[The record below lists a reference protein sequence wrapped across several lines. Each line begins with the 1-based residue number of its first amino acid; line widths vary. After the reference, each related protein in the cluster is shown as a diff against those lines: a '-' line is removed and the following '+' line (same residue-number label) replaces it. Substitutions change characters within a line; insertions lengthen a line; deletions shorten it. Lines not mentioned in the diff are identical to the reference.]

1 MKRFLNV
8 SMLILAIGAPVI
20 FLVWDSL
27 PPPSPVDGKV
37 HLRYWTIT
45 GMKDVV
51 PEFARSFSRTNDS
64 IVVETTPIPWQEH
77 EKKIL
82 TAVVS
87 GNPPDVVN
95 QVTPVAKWAS
105 RLALLAL
112 DEYIRRDRF
121 DTTVFFPSLW
131 DEMRYRRHVYAV
143 PVFSGSYALF
153 YNKKL
158 FREAG
163 LDPEKPPQ
171 TWKEVWELNDRFLAR
186 DHAGRIVRMG
196 FIPNYG
202 NLQTFMVMSWEMGA
216 KFLSDDGKT
225 VTLADSAVRTALG
238 WIADFYTRY
247 GVDDVAAFMG
257 GFGFAEQHG
266 FIAGK
271 VAMMVLD
278 SSFPDQ
284 IKAYRPDLEYGV
296 AMVPTF
302 EGRAPCSASG
312 SWWLGIPRGAPHPD
326 AAWEF
331 IKHAVTK
338 EVQLV
343 EVEKAEESMFPA
355 NRLAATDP
363 RFMKNHEREIFVRMM
378 DYAHSP
384 AVVPM
389 AHDVFWREIMGA
401 QERVIRRI
409 QAPDEALMQGEK
421 VLQRI
426 LDDALAYD
434 GYVAAKQ
441 GKTD

>member
-1 MKRFLNV
+1 MKRFLSV
-8 SMLILAIGAPVI
+8 CVLVLVIGGPVM

-27 PPPSPVDGKV
+27 PPPVPDDGKV

-45 GMKDVV
+45 GMKDVI
-51 PEFARSFSRTNDS
+51 PEFARSFGRTHDN

-105 RLALLAL
+105 RLALVPL
-112 DEYIRRDRF
+112 DAYIRRDGF
-121 DTTVFFPSLW
+121 DSTMFFPALW
-131 DEMRYRRHVYAV
+131 EEMRYRGHVYAV
-143 PVFSGSYALF
+143 PVFSASYALF
-153 YNKKL
+153 INKKM

-163 LDPEKPPQ
+163 LDPEKPPR
-171 TWKEVWELNDRFLAR
+171 TWKEVWDLNDRFLAR
-186 DHAGRIVRMG
+186 DQAGRIVRMG

-202 NLQTFMVMSWEMGA
+202 NLQAFMVMSWEMGA

-225 VTLADSAVRTALG
+225 VTLADSAVTTALG
-238 WIADFYTRY
+238 MIADFYTRY
-247 GVDDVAAFMG
+247 PVDDVAAFMG

-284 IKAYRPDLEYGV
+284 IKAHRPDLEYGV

-302 EGRAPCSASG
+302 EGRAPCSVSG

-331 IKHAVTK
+331 IKHAVGK
-338 EVQLV
+338 DVQLV

-355 NRLAATDP
+355 NRLAAIDP
-363 RFMKNHEREIFVRMM
+363 RFMKNPERRIFVRMM
-378 DYAHSP
+378 DSAHSP

-389 AHDVFWREIMGA
+389 AHEVFWREIMGA

-409 QAPDEALMQGEK
+409 QLPAEALAQGERI
-421 VLQRI
+421 LQRV

-434 GYVAAKQ
+434 AYVAAKQ
-441 GKTD
+441 GGN

>member
-1 MKRFLNV
+1 MKRFLGV
-8 SMLILAIGAPVI
+8 CVLVLVIGGPVM

-27 PPPSPVDGKV
+27 PPPVPDDGKV

-45 GMKDVV
+45 GMKDVI
-51 PEFARSFSRTNDS
+51 PEFARSFGRTHDS

-105 RLALLAL
+105 RLALVPL
-112 DEYIRRDRF
+112 DAYIRRDGF
-121 DTTVFFPSLW
+121 DSTMFFPALW
-131 DEMRYRRHVYAV
+131 EEMRYRGHVYAV
-143 PVFSGSYALF
+143 PVFSASYALF
-153 YNKKL
+153 INKKM

-163 LDPEKPPQ
+163 LDPEKPPR
-171 TWKEVWELNDRFLAR
+171 TWKEVWDLNDRFLAR
-186 DHAGRIVRMG
+186 DRAGRIVRMG

-202 NLQTFMVMSWEMGA
+202 NLQAFMVMSWEMGA

-225 VTLADSAVRTALG
+225 VTLADSAVKTALG

-247 GVDDVAAFMG
+247 PVDDVAAFMG

-284 IKAYRPDLEYGV
+284 IKAHRPDLDYGV
-296 AMVPTF
+296 ALVPTF
-302 EGRAPCSASG
+302 EGRAPCSVSG
-312 SWWLGIPRGAPHPD
+312 SWWLGIPRGAPHPG

-331 IKHAVTK
+331 IKHAVGK
-338 EVQLV
+338 EVQLI

-355 NRLAATDP
+355 NRLAAIDP
-363 RFMKNHEREIFVRMM
+363 RFMKNREREIFVQMM
-378 DYAHSP
+378 DSAHSP

-389 AHDVFWREIMGA
+389 AHEVFWREIMGA

-409 QAPDEALMQGEK
+409 QSPAEALAQGERI
-421 VLQRI
+421 LQRV

-434 GYVAAKQ
+434 AYVAAKQ
-441 GKTD
+441 GGN

>member
-1 MKRFLNV
+1 MKRFLTLGGV
-8 SMLILAIGAPVI
+8 ILAIGVPVI
-20 FLVWDSL
+20 FLVWDSM
-27 PPPSPVDGKV
+27 PPPVQKDGKIHV
-37 HLRYWTIT
+37 RYWTIT

-51 PEFARSFSRTNDS
+51 PEFARSFSRTSDS

-121 DTTVFFPSLW
+121 DTTMFFPSLW
-131 DEMRYRRHVYAV
+131 DEMRYRGHVYAV

-163 LDPEKPPQ
+163 LDPEKPPR
-171 TWKEVWELNDRFLAR
+171 TWREVWDLNERFLAR
-186 DHAGRIVRMG
+186 DQTGRIVRMG

-202 NLQTFMVMSWEMGA
+202 NLQAFMIMSWEMGA
-216 KFLSDDGKT
+216 KFLSADGKT

-238 WIADFYTRY
+238 WIADFYARY
-247 GVDDVAAFMG
+247 PVDDVAAFMG

-266 FIAGK
+266 FITEK

-296 AMVPTF
+296 AMVPSF
-302 EGRAPCSASG
+302 EGCPPASVSG
-312 SWWLGIPRGAPHPD
+312 SWWLGIPRGAPHPG

-331 IKHAVTK
+331 IKHAAGK

-343 EVEKAEESMFPA
+343 EVEKSEESMFPA
-355 NRLAATDP
+355 NRLASIDP
-363 RFMKNHEREIFVRMM
+363 RFMKNREREIFVRMM
-378 DYAHSP
+378 DFAHSP

-389 AHDVFWREIMGA
+389 AHDVFWREILGA

-409 QAPDEALMQGEK
+409 QSPGEALAQGETII
-421 VLQRI
+421 QRA
-426 LDDALAYD
+426 LDDALEYD
-434 GYVAAKQ
+434 RYVVSKR
-441 GKTD
+441 GEN

>member
-1 MKRFLNV
+1 MKR
-8 SMLILAIGAPVI
+8 ILTIGGLLLLIGAPVA
-20 FLVWDSL
+20 FLVWDSI
-27 PPPSPVDGKV
+27 PPTVPRDGKI

-51 PEFARSFSRTNDS
+51 PEFARSFGRTHEG

-95 QVTPVAKWAS
+95 QVTPVAKWAA
-105 RLALLAL
+105 RLALMPL
-112 DEYIRRDRF
+112 DGYIRRDRF
-121 DTTVFFPSLW
+121 DSTMFFPSLW
-131 DEMRYRRHVYAV
+131 EEMRYRGHIYAI
-143 PVFSGSYALF
+143 PVFSASYALF
-153 YNKKL
+153 YNKKM

-163 LDPEKPPQ
+163 LDPEKPPR
-171 TWKEVWELNDRFLAR
+171 TWREVWDLNDRFLVR
-186 DHAGRIVRMG
+186 DGAGRIVRMG

-202 NLQTFMVMSWEMGA
+202 NVQTFMLMAWERGA
-216 KFLSDDGKT
+216 TFLSADGTT
-225 VTLADSAVRTALG
+225 VTLADSAVRTSLD
-238 WIADFYTRY
+238 WIADFYSRY
-247 GVDDVAAFMG
+247 PLDDVAAFMG

-266 FIAGK
+266 FLAEK

-278 SSFPDQ
+278 NSFPDQ
-284 IKAYRPDLEYGV
+284 IRAYRPDLEYGV
-296 AMVPTF
+296 ALVPTF
-302 EGRAPCSASG
+302 PGCGPVSVSG

-331 IKHAVTK
+331 IAHAVGK
-338 EVQLV
+338 EAQLV

-355 NRLAATDP
+355 NRLAAMDP
-363 RFMKNHEREIFVRMM
+363 RFMKNREREIFVRMM
-378 DYAHSP
+378 DDARSP

-389 AHDVFWREIMGA
+389 AHDVFWREILGA
-401 QERVIRRI
+401 QERVIRRM
-409 QAPDEALMQGEK
+409 QSPAEALAQGER

-441 GKTD
+441 GGN